1 MVDELAAATDQ
12 PPAAEARFP
21 ARAKSATL
29 STTAVCWRP
38 ADSADPITFQD

>member
-38 ADSADPITFQD
+38 ADSAEPITF